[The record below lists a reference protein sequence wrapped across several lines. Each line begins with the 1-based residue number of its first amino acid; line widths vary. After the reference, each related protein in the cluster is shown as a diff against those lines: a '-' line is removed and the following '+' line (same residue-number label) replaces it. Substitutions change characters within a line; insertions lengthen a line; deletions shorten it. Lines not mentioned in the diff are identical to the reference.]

1 MTMYQKKMAVYIKK
15 HQLLTDGDHILVGCS
30 GGIDSL
36 VLLHFLKVNEKIF
49 GITVAAVH
57 VNHMLRGEESDE
69 DCRFTEETCRR
80 WGVPFFSRS
89 IPIPTILEIEGGN
102 KQQVCRNERYA
113 YFNEVMTAENS
124 RKFATAHHADDQ
136 LETVLMA
143 GMRGSLQSGSFGMPL
158 RRPFGEG
165 ELIRPQFAVTKEEIA
180 DYAGHH
186 GIVHREDSSN
196 AEPIY
201 TRNRV
206 REAIIPLLKKEEP
219 TVSAHFVELA
229 ETLQEDQRFLEQLA
243 YEQVEEMVHWIGGEL
258 HLSAESFRNGALALQ
273 KRVVLILLNYLYNE
287 QQVLITRQLV
297 EQVQN
302 AMQSSAGTV
311 FLHLPHNYR
320 MTRQYDAVFF
330 SRQPV
335 NPATATPVTVIAED
349 WTDEVR
355 GFRYKLLPLRL
366 AKKEK
371 NAVFWYFTA
380 SGHDR
385 MVIRNR
391 KPGDRIQLAGM
402 QQPKKVARLMID
414 EKVPVCERENWPV
427 IATEKDEVLL
437 IPGLRPSSFFSR
449 EPRAGDDWVLIE
461 QHEKTPKANY

>member
-1 MTMYQKKMAVYIKK
+1 MTKYERKMVAYIKK
-15 HQLLTDGDHILVGCS
+15 YHLLEAGDHILVGCS

-36 VLLHFLKVNEKIF
+36 VLLHFLKTNEHTF

-69 DCRFTEETCRR
+69 DRRFTEETCRH
-80 WGVPFFSRS
+80 WEVPCSSRN
-89 IPIPTILEIEGGN
+89 IPIPAILETTGGN
-102 KQQVCRNERYA
+102 KQQVCRNERYT
-113 YFNEVMTAENS
+113 YFQETMMAEKAQ
-124 RKFATAHHADDQ
+124 KFATAHHADDQ

-143 GMRGSLQSGSFGMPL
+143 GIRGSLHSGSFGMPL

-180 DYAGHH
+180 DYAKRNN
-186 GIVHREDSSN
+186 VAHREDSSN

-206 REAIIPLLKKEEP
+206 REAIVPLLKKEEP
-219 TVSAHFVELA
+219 AVSAHFVELA

-243 YEQVEEMVHWIGGEL
+243 HEKVQEMVHWTDGEL
-258 HLSAESFRNGALALQ
+258 HLSAERFRNGALALQ
-273 KRVVLILLNYLYNE
+273 KRMVLILLNYLYNE
-287 QQVLITRQLV
+287 QQVLITNQLA

-302 AMQSSAGTV
+302 AMQGSAGTV
-311 FLHLPHNYR
+311 SLHLPHNYR

-335 NPATATPVTVIAED
+335 NSATVLAETVITDD
-349 WTDEVR
+349 WTAEVK
-355 GFRYKLLPLRL
+355 GFRYKLAPLLL
-366 AKKEK
+366 ANKEK

-380 SGHDR
+380 SAHDR
-385 MVIRNR
+385 IVIRSR
-391 KPGDRIQLAGM
+391 KPGDRIQLMGM